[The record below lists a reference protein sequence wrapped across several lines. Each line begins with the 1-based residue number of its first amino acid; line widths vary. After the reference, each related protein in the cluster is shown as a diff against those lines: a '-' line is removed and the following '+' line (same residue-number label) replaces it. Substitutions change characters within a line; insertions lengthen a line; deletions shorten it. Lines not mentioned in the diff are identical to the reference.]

1 MRDDQLFGLIAMVA
15 VLVWLGR
22 AYVPEPRRRQ
32 AEIAAFGLIGAGIVL
47 ALIRSAIWLAG

>member
-15 VLVWLGR
+15 LLVWLGR

-32 AEIAAFGLIGAGIVL
+32 AEIAALGLVAVGIAL
-47 ALIRSAIWLAG
+47 ALIRSAIWFAG